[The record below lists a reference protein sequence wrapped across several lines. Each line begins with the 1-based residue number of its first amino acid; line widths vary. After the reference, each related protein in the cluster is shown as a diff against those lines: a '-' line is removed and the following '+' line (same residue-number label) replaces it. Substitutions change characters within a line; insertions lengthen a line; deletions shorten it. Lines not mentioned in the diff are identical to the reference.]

1 MPGSAASGI
10 SRAEAYQKTTQ
21 NDRGKSLER
30 EQCGPREH
38 LARRKPG
45 EVVNAQ
51 SRQGESGLFRNRDVL
66 RSSPM
71 RSQEAAHQNAG
82 HEKKV
87 PKAGSFPVVTKIIKL
102 AGKDDGTQIP
112 QAAGNAE
119 HLVAQDQE
127 RGHEQPDRRTGYVP
141 GPRGRCESHQT
152 ARYSP
157 AVRDTR
163 DPRLEAVWVTTGRPF
178 RWPLARCVAT
188 MRFGAAVCRYATGI
202 SSRSPAAGDACF
214 SPLAAAMLPPAMP

>member
-1 MPGSAASGI
+1 MPGCAASSI

-45 EVVNAQ
+45 EVVSAQ
-51 SRQGESGLFRNRDVL
+51 SRQGEPGLFRNRDVL

-87 PKAGSFPVVTKIIKL
+87 PKAGSFLVVTKIIKL

-112 QAAGNAE
+112 QAS
-119 HLVAQDQE
+119 LIIFVT
-127 RGHEQPDRRTGYVP
+127 PD
-141 GPRGRCESHQT
+141 
-152 ARYSP
+152 
-157 AVRDTR
+157 
-163 DPRLEAVWVTTGRPF
+163 
-178 RWPLARCVAT
+178 
-188 MRFGAAVCRYATGI
+188 
-202 SSRSPAAGDACF
+202 
-214 SPLAAAMLPPAMP
+214 

>member
-1 MPGSAASGI
+1 MPGCAASSI

-30 EQCGPREH
+30 EQFGPREH

-51 SRQGESGLFRNRDVL
+51 SRQGEPGLFRNRDVL

-87 PKAGSFPVVTKIIKL
+87 PKAGSFPEI
-102 AGKDDGTQIP
+102 
-112 QAAGNAE
+112 
-119 HLVAQDQE
+119 
-127 RGHEQPDRRTGYVP
+127 
-141 GPRGRCESHQT
+141 
-152 ARYSP
+152 
-157 AVRDTR
+157 
-163 DPRLEAVWVTTGRPF
+163 
-178 RWPLARCVAT
+178 
-188 MRFGAAVCRYATGI
+188 GI
-202 SSRSPAAGDACF
+202 ASSRQR
-214 SPLAAAMLPPAMP
+214 